1 MKARL
6 LCLVF
11 CLLATCG
18 NVGASSTDVY
28 DGQWWLSINERQR
41 MNFLYGYV
49 TCANGLAKLDVR
61 FDESVLTYAPRLTTY
76 LKEHPEASTDSVEK
90 LLWKIAN
97 PPYSRMVKHPGKGE
111 DVGDWGG
118 MDGDEWRN
126 ASEAEQNVL
135 IRGFLECYMKRTKQ
149 EQGTFS
155 RPIEYYVAA
164 ITKWYGTRINP
175 DDPDDHSQV
184 DPKKVDTKV
193 PEVLFRFRDPA
204 RKTQEM

>member
-18 NVGASSTDVY
+18 TVGASSTDVY

-76 LKEHPEASTDSVEK
+76 LKEHPEASKDSVEK
-90 LLWKIAN
+90 LLWKIASR
-97 PPYSRMVKHPGKGE
+97 PYSRRVKDTGAGE
-111 DVGDWGG
+111 DVGKWGG
-118 MDGDEWRN
+118 MDGNEWRN
-126 ASEAEQNVL
+126 ANEAEQGVL
-135 IRGFLECYMKRTKQ
+135 LRGFLECYTKRTKQ

-164 ITKWYGTRINP
+164 ITKWYGTWINP

-184 DPKKVDTKV
+184 DPRRVDTRV
-193 PEVLFRFRDPA
+193 PEVLFRFSDPA